1 VLCKIMVSGPLLFSE
16 QLARWYQQYHCYH
29 VLNRLAPF
37 ENPPFAAWESFYV
50 IVGSPGAALTGA
62 ISLHPLQ
69 TRSGSPTSP
78 TNGRAKAAYRMK
90 RRLADGR
97 DVTPRCSRTST
108 CTFSTPCGSASPLC
122 QR

>member
-1 VLCKIMVSGPLLFSE
+1 M
-16 QLARWYQQYHCYH
+16 
-29 VLNRLAPF
+29 
-37 ENPPFAAWESFYV
+37 

-97 DVTPRCSRTST
+97 DVI
-108 CTFSTPCGSASPLC
+108 SPLLSNIYLHFLDTVW
-122 QR
+122 QRQPSLPTLVRHRP